1 MGLDVR
7 VVDLFRAAGSIRR
20 DYDAV
25 DWAASAL
32 GDVAG
37 WSPALRSAVDLA
49 LSTRFP
55 VTLLWGPEQ
64 VLVYNAAYVDLIAGK
79 HPAALGSP
87 AREVFPEAWSVI
99 GPMLASVQ
107 ATGEPTWSEDILL
120 PLQRRGFLENCWF
133 TFSYSPVRGPDG
145 AVEGVL
151 DIATETTSRVVLGR
165 RLQLLTRL
173 GEALAPATGV
183 EDVVERAVAVLRA
196 APADLAGAE
205 VGRVR
210 ATGGRRTRVEHDP
223 DGTWVWQPL
232 VNGTAYGASFLGVRL
247 HPHLPQDPDYL
258 GFVALLAGAID
269 QALDRVAALEA
280 ERSFSEALQRSL
292 LTQPPT
298 VPGLEVAVRYQAA
311 LEVAQVGGDWYDAF
325 ELRDG
330 SLTIV
335 VGDVAGH
342 DENAAAAMAQ
352 LRNLTRG
359 VAVTRRAA
367 PATML
372 GDLDRAVLGLGL
384 DVVATAALGQVRAVE
399 GTGSRVLEWSSAGH
413 PPPVLI
419 AADGTA
425 RLLERTPDLLLGLDP
440 GAERGSHSVV
450 LEPGS
455 TLVLYSDGL
464 IERRG
469 VPLDESLRWLVASL
483 EGRHGLGAEG
493 ICDHLLA
500 EVGQLADDDIVLL
513 ALRVTG

>member
-1 MGLDVR
+1 MA
-7 VVDLFRAAGSIRR
+7 DLFRAAGSIRR

-25 DWAASAL
+25 DWAASPL
-32 GDVAG
+32 GDVAS
-37 WSPALRSAVDLA
+37 WSPALCNAVDLA

-55 VTLLWGPEQ
+55 VTLLWGPEH
-64 VLVYNAAYVDLIAGK
+64 VLVYNAAYVELIAGK
-79 HPAALGSP
+79 HPGALGRP

-99 GPMLASVQ
+99 GPMLAAVR

-120 PLQRRGFLENCWF
+120 PLHRRGFLENCWF

-145 AVEGVL
+145 EVEGVL

-196 APADLAGAE
+196 APTDLAGAE
-205 VGRVR
+205 IGRVR
-210 ATGGRRTRVEHDP
+210 GTSGRRVRVEHGP

-232 VNGTAYGASFLGVRL
+232 VNGTTYGASFLGVRL
-247 HPHLPQDPDYL
+247 HPHLPEDADYL
-258 GFVALLAGAID
+258 GFVALLGGAVD

-292 LTQPPT
+292 LSRPPT

-330 SLTIV
+330 SLTVV

-359 VAVTRRAA
+359 VAVTRWSE

-384 DVVATAALGQVRAVE
+384 DVVATAVLGQVRPIE
-399 GTGSRVLEWSSAGH
+399 GSAGRLLEWSSAGH

-419 AADGTA
+419 EPDGTA
-425 RLLERTPDLLLGLDP
+425 RVLERAPDLLLGLDP
-440 GAERGSHSVV
+440 TAERGSHSVV

-455 TLVLYSDGL
+455 TVLLYSDGL

-469 VPLDESLRWLVASL
+469 VPLDESVRWLVSEL
-483 EGRHGLGAEG
+483 DDRRFLDAEAV
-493 ICDHLLA
+493 CDHLLG
-500 EVGQLADDDIVLL
+500 EVGLLVDDDIVLL